1 MRKTYK
7 NPKELGSAL
16 RDIVDLYRDDLI
28 SYEELSKKVKTIA
41 EYNEERL
48 FKNGAVEIKIAN
60 VLSDDRVAIVND
72 ILEIK

>member
-16 RDIVDLYRDDLI
+16 RDIVDLYRDDLMT
-28 SYEELSKKVKTIA
+28 YEELEKKVRIIA

-48 FKNGAVEIKIAN
+48 LKNGFIEIKIAN
-60 VLSDDRVAIVND
+60 ILSEERVDIVNN
-72 ILEIK
+72 ILKLK

>member
-16 RDIVDLYRDDLI
+16 RDIVDLYRDDLMT
-28 SYEELSKKVKTIA
+28 YEELEKKVKTIA

-48 FKNGAVEIKIAN
+48 FKNGFIEIKIAN
-60 VLSDDRVAIVND
+60 ILSEERVDIVND
-72 ILEIK
+72 ILELK